1 MKNKTVK
8 IISAIMLVMMVLVS
22 MSNLVLAATTGDPLD
37 PSQMTG
43 KPSEASDKV
52 NEAANIILGIVQVVA
67 VAVAVIMLIV
77 LAVKYI
83 SASPEGKADIKK
95 SATMY
100 IVGAILLFAST
111 GILEILKQFATS
123 TFGGE

>member
-8 IISAIMLVMMVLVS
+8 IISAIMLVMMVLFS
-22 MSNLVLAATTGDPLD
+22 MSNLVLAATGDPLD
-37 PSQMTG
+37 PSKIQG
-43 KPSEASDKV
+43 QPSEASDKV